1 MEKIESRTLAHH
13 SRRDLK
19 EELRRRSGCVSVEW
33 EWEWEGLKG
42 EMKVRV

>member
-19 EELRRRSGCVSVEW
+19 EKLRRRSGCVSVEW
-33 EWEWEGLKG
+33 EWEGLKG